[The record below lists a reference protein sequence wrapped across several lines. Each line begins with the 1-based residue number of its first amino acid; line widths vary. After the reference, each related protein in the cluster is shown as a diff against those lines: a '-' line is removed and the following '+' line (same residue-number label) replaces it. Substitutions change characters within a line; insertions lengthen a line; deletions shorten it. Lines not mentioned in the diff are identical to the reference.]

1 MICLWSFARQTPK
14 VIPLA
19 SVGICSY
26 NAKIGTGADVLVR
39 NSSRDDN
46 HIAGAHLDVL
56 ATFAAESQSR
66 CARIDAKHFMR
77 RAMVMRKGIDSVSP
91 RVGPVVLG
99 ETFFKNGRRIFGL
112 RCDCLVLEQQGKGT
126 IWENAVI
133 LEIQLLRLNEVVL
146 LDHIEVLP
154 REI

>member
-1 MICLWSFARQTPK
+1 RKTPK
-14 VIPLA
+14 EIPLA

-26 NAKIGTGADVLVR
+26 NAKIVTSADVLVR

-46 HIAGAHLDVL
+46 HIAGAQVDVP
-56 ATFAAESQSR
+56 ATFAAESQTR
-66 CARIDAKHFMR
+66 RAGIDAKHFMR
-77 RAMVMRKGIDSVSP
+77 RAMVMRKEIDSVSP

-112 RCDCLVLEQQGKGT
+112 RCDCLVIEQQGEGT
-126 IWENAVI
+126 IWENAVV

-146 LDHIEVLP
+146 LDHRRISCQK
-154 REI
+154 